1 MFVHTDRIN
10 LIGSRTRR
18 VRAFMNVC
26 HHSFFGMWKD
36 EEGEEEFEED
46 AEEEEGNES
55 KDVVGGT
62 KVEEKKMLEIINL
75 VVNKGNNQ

>member
-1 MFVHTDRIN
+1 
-10 LIGSRTRR
+10 
-18 VRAFMNVC
+18 
-26 HHSFFGMWKD
+26 MWKD